1 MSGFAGVCRSAALV
15 PLGLLLCLFVAVP
28 ALSYTGGPTR
38 AHVAGLEPHE
48 QRVYYYLTFHGGAWS
63 KPEVWFFDLEG
74 ENPEKPIRAQSLE
87 ARDKDWWKDEHGI
100 SDAWRSLSS
109 GFEPLT
115 PLAQFNLEMSLCA
128 DSIAQDSPGGCPRYM
143 GHLVLEGEGL
153 GQAIDLKMFCQP
165 MICVRGPYR
174 IPGRPEAIAVVSYK
188 GKEYGAEEV
197 ERPVLLVPMT
207 DIGRGTPAVC
217 GEARPA
223 TWNVPYH
230 GRFGGQFVAYF
241 GEVGASDHP
250 TRWYLAKDCLTAVP
264 PQVWTVRLEGSPPEQ
279 PISLVDPFEDSR
291 ESGWDIW
298 TSVKRAGGRQTEIQ
312 CAEEFALNLHFV
324 ADSLGVDSTWD
335 VPRYRG
341 QLTART
347 QNGVGVVSFEMFC
360 NTLVQVRGVYSLPE
374 RSELVMFVSYTANP
388 SDCGELDLPIV
399 IYSD

>member
-153 GQAIDLKMFCQP
+153 GQAIDLKMFC
-165 MICVRGPYR
+165 
-174 IPGRPEAIAVVSYK
+174 
-188 GKEYGAEEV
+188 
-197 ERPVLLVPMT
+197 
-207 DIGRGTPAVC
+207 
-217 GEARPA
+217 
-223 TWNVPYH
+223 
-230 GRFGGQFVAYF
+230 
-241 GEVGASDHP
+241 
-250 TRWYLAKDCLTAVP
+250 
-264 PQVWTVRLEGSPPEQ
+264 
-279 PISLVDPFEDSR
+279 
-291 ESGWDIW
+291 
-298 TSVKRAGGRQTEIQ
+298 
-312 CAEEFALNLHFV
+312 
-324 ADSLGVDSTWD
+324 
-335 VPRYRG
+335 
-341 QLTART
+341 
-347 QNGVGVVSFEMFC
+347 